1 MHLPKLFANL
11 LMQTS
16 EM

>member
-1 MHLPKLFANL
+1 MLFPKLFANL